1 MRMKMFIEPV
11 AQTTFGKCPK
21 QKVLIVFVA
30 VMSIVL
36 LNFLSPV
43 DTRILVEFVLCV
55 YAKKGCAKRH
65 SLRSLICV
73 DQMIDDRL
81 FFYSLF

>member
-1 MRMKMFIEPV
+1 MKMVIEPV

-21 QKVLIVFVA
+21 QKNVLIVFVA